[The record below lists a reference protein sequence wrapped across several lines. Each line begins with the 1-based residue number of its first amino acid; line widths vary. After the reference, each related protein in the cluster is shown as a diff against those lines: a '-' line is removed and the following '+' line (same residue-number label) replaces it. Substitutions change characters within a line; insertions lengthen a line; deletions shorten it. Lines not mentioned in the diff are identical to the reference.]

1 MQWWELKLIS
11 QQLRGF
17 DRVISK
23 INKFLLEHQEI
34 KNMRRNN
41 QLPVEGEAVVE
52 VLKEGKAP
60 RGLKTKEV
68 KGLKRPICAQKWLV
82 KSITVKKTRLKTLKE
97 TLEIR
102 NQAGEG
108 FTQTQD
114 GRNARLELKLGH
126 CFACSDFAKTKE
138 CVVGKK
144 HIQIALK
151 RVRLKVR
158 RIFCQTVL
166 GAT

>member
-1 MQWWELKLIS
+1 M
-11 QQLRGF
+11 
-17 DRVISK
+17 
-23 INKFLLEHQEI
+23 
-34 KNMRRNN
+34 
-41 QLPVEGEAVVE
+41 
-52 VLKEGKAP
+52 
-60 RGLKTKEV
+60 
-68 KGLKRPICAQKWLV
+68 